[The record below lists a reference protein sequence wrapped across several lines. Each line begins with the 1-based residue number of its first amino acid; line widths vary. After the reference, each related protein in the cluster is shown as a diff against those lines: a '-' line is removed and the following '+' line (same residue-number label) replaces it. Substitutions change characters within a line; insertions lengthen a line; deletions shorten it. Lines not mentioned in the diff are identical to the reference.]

1 MIWALVIFY
10 VGARYIRHGI
20 NTYIWMRVKLQC
32 PEQVLGPHT
41 IHTSVPYL
49 CSIPPFHTFVPYP
62 RSIPLLVHV
71 GLLRAM
77 LVPCWAY
84 VGLFGGFSGAAWR
97 SLDGNNNS
105 QPKSRK
111 LFGWEIIF
119 GHFEGCVAP
128 PETFWNLI
136 LGSPEAAREGTEFF
150 RTGGSPAVVFL
161 GGMLG
166 HLEPMLGHRVHVEP
180 MLGSWGPC
188 WVHVEPMLSLCWAKN
203 GVFLLEAKRNT
214 PFWGH
219 VGAMLGPCW
228 AYVGPCWAY
237 VGPMLGQERRVHLGP
252 STLFLG
258 HVGAM
263 LGPKTMVF
271 ATFGIKKH
279 GIYSVFAYHHAKTL
293 VFNGIYAFFRLLQQG
308 SSLSLSLLPSLS
320 LSLPLPRPYSLSFS
334 FLSLLLPSTSSPPP
348 PLPRYDVEL
357 AVNKVFLEKS
367 YKVPGV
373 CVCVYP
379 PPLLPSLSGPLSL
392 SLFLSVSFFG
402 FADPSWPRLKSG
414 RRSTYPTRLPV
425 FIRSKSGGSLQ
436 HWFRRSPWFWAH
448 VGGGG
453 ELPGN
458 PHSFHTC
465 GTPRNV
471 PYPILTRI
479 HINKH
484 AYLDIFKGAWFSNT
498 SEPLLPTCIPESL
511 QRHSGFEEPTG
522 PTAVLGEK
530 VETTS
535 SAGCLVRLHCFTVS
549 SVGLWSAI
557 KWAQMQWIWSH
568 CLDS

>member
-228 AYVGPCWAY
+228 AYVGP
-237 VGPMLGQERRVHLGP
+237 MLGQERRVHLGP

-293 VFNGIYAFFRLLQQG
+293 VLNGIYAFFRLLQQG

-320 LSLPLPRPYSLSFS
+320 LSLPLPRPYSLSFSFLSLLLLLPSTSSPPPSLSLFLSPPLPRPYSLSFS

-392 SLFLSVSFFG
+392 SLSLCLFF
-402 FADPSWPRLKSG
+402 RL
-414 RRSTYPTRLPV
+414 RRSKLAPAQEWQAQHIPNKVASFYTVQIRGLLAALIQKEPMVLGPCWGWWWTARKPTL
-425 FIRSKSGGSLQ
+425 
-436 HWFRRSPWFWAH
+436 
-448 VGGGG
+448 
-453 ELPGN
+453 
-458 PHSFHTC
+458 
-465 GTPRNV
+465 V
-471 PYPILTRI
+471 PYV
-479 HINKH
+479 
-484 AYLDIFKGAWFSNT
+484 WNT
-498 SEPLLPTCIPESL
+498 AERSIPN
-511 QRHSGFEEPTG
+511 FD
-522 PTAVLGEK
+522 
-530 VETTS
+530 
-535 SAGCLVRLHCFTVS
+535 
-549 SVGLWSAI
+549 
-557 KWAQMQWIWSH
+557 SH
-568 CLDS
+568 TYQ